1 MPMSAHGR
9 PMGAHGRPW
18 APMGRPWGAQG
29 RPGAPMGRP
38 GAPHGAPMG
47 AHRAPMGAHGAPMG
61 APGPHGGPSGPGARN
76 LPNPGF
82 GHFFNFWV
90 CHFKILGP
98 GARWWALLWK
108 FLYNQVLRRGLMGS
122 RVDSGP
128 PLARSG
134 GWSLSGIDHTRPDFR
149 NPSVGQIP
157 GSGRVFLNNLVSGSR
172 SRAEIHGS
180 RTNSAARVVWWV

>member
-1 MPMSAHGR
+1 MSTVQRFWHFLPENGAHGRPWGAHGR
-9 PMGAHGRPW
+9 PMGAHGRRWGAHGRPW
-18 APMGRPWGAQG
+18 APHGPPW
-29 RPGAPMGRP
+29 
-38 GAPHGAPMG
+38 
-47 AHRAPMGAHGAPMG
+47 APMG
-61 APGPHGGPSGPGARN
+61 APGPRGGPSGPGARN

-157 GSGRVFLNNLVSGSR
+157 GSGRFFLNNLVSGSR

>member
-1 MPMSAHGR
+1 MFLGNANLWPEKNAPARQRR
-9 PMGAHGRPW
+9 PLATGLGNPS
-18 APMGRPWGAQG
+18 P
-29 RPGAPMGRP
+29 PGAPWGPKGALKRP
-38 GAPHGAPMG
+38 FKGYFAQ
-47 AHRAPMGAHGAPMG
+47 
-61 APGPHGGPSGPGARN
+61 SWN

-108 FLYNQVLRRGLMGS
+108 LLYNQVLRRGLMGS